1 MEAVPETTTETLA
14 PVDEF
19 LKVGIHIG
27 TKFRTK
33 AMQPFI
39 HKVRQDGLAVLDI
52 QQINTK
58 LQEAI
63 EVLIKYQPHEIIV
76 SCRRENGWKAAKVF
90 QKVTGIRAYTG
101 RYPPGIL
108 TNTQLENFTEAKLL
122 VVADPF
128 PDKNA
133 ILDAKR
139 VHTKV
144 LALCDTNNETDN
156 VDYVIPCNNKGKKSL
171 GLIFFLLAKGYLL
184 KRGILKEE
192 KEFTYTV
199 EDFFPQ

>member
-1 MEAVPETTTETLA
+1 MEAVETTTAETVA

-52 QQINTK
+52 QQINNK
-58 LQEAI
+58 LQGAI
-63 EVLIKYQPHEIIV
+63 EIIAKYQPNEIIV
-76 SCRRENGWKAAKVF
+76 SCRRENGWKAAKTF
-90 QKVTGIRAYTG
+90 QKATGIRTYTG

-122 VVADPF
+122 IVADPF

-171 GLIFFLLAKGYLL
+171 GLVFYTLAKGYSL
-184 KRGILKEE
+184 KRGIIKEE
-192 KEFTYTV
+192 KEFPHV
-199 EDFFPQ
+199 LEDFFPQ